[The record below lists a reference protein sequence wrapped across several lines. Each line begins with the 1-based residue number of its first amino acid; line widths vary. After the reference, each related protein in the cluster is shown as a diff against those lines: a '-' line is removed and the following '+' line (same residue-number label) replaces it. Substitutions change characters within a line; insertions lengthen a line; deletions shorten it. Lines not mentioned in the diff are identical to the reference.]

1 MELFWIC
8 TGINEITIW
17 PKLLIGNITL
27 TTYECSYTTESFIT
41 LYGH

>member
-8 TGINEITIW
+8 TGISEITIW
-17 PKLLIGNITL
+17 PKVLMGTITL
-27 TTYECSYTTESFIT
+27 TTYECSYTMESFIT

>member
-1 MELFWIC
+1 MELFWIF

-17 PKLLIGNITL
+17 PKLLMGNIIL

-41 LYGH
+41 FYGH